1 MEIFHPDGTWIA
13 EVRSKPPSLDTLQE
27 IVEGP
32 IELVSLTREGEP
44 AQLILSEEGKLKDLP
59 YNPGATALYY
69 ESLSTFKPLMG
80 TAVLLRGPAQ
90 LTEDEDEGT

>member
-1 MEIFHPDGTWIA
+1 MEILHPDGTWIA
-13 EVRSKPPSLDTLQE
+13 EVRSEPPSLDTLKE

-32 IELVSLTREGEP
+32 IELISLIHEGEP
-44 AQLILSEEGKLKDLP
+44 VQLILNKEGKLKDLP

-80 TAVLLRGPAQ
+80 TAVLLRGSAQ